1 MSGDAKSYYS
11 QVARERIAEGASN
24 LELQRAIQR
33 GFERKKKYQE
43 KWETV
48 NLSEFVEK
56 FAPNAIRY
64 VQGVK
69 IYFDSPETGLTVIA
83 DLSGYCRLGKKMPG
97 KNSFLYLDKNGNDVR
112 NVTLSNGK
120 QTGRSRGQQRELTH
134 FIIKK
139 I

>member
-11 QVARERIAEGASN
+11 RVAKERIADGVSN
-24 LELQRAIQR
+24 PELQRAIQG
-33 GFERKKKYQE
+33 GFSRKEKFQE
-43 KWETV
+43 KWDSI

-64 VQGVK
+64 VHGVK
-69 IYFDSPETGLTVIA
+69 IYFESPQTGLSVIA
-83 DLSGYCRLGKKMPG
+83 DLSGYCRLGERIPG
-97 KNSFLYLDKNGNDVR
+97 QKRLLYLDKNGNDVR
-112 NVTLSNGK
+112 NITLPNGK
-120 QTGRSRGQQRELTH
+120 KTGRERNQQRELTH